1 MDATLCGVDIY
12 CKEYKRI
19 KSVCQCNNYGG
30 VGVTKGV
37 AAGLSDVNKQYDG
50 LYYVAACVFMRHHSH
65 LKNPYRRLLVSQG
78 WEMSHSRNLF
88 TLSSL
93 PRKLLERTLKQNK
106 NPQTQAFLLVV
117 S

>member
-1 MDATLCGVDIY
+1 MFDHYANKIILSRLRSDGAKGKGGESAQAMDATLCGVDIY

-50 LYYVAACVFMRHHSH
+50 LYYVAACVFMRHHSC
-65 LKNPYRRLLVSQG
+65 
-78 WEMSHSRNLF
+78 
-88 TLSSL
+88 
-93 PRKLLERTLKQNK
+93 
-106 NPQTQAFLLVV
+106 
-117 S
+117 